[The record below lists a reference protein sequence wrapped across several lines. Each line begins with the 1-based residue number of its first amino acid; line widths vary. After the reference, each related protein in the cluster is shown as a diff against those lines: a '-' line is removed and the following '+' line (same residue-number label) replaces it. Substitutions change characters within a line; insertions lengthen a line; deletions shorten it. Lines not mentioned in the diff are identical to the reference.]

1 MGAALSFFPPS
12 QCLITNA
19 WGTRGLRDTRAQT
32 RSPTGTLTPPG
43 ALSPQHRISFSV
55 RQQSVT
61 PGRRQRRT
69 RPRAP
74 ARFQPGRS
82 GAWNAPLPSIR
93 SRGCTRLGV
102 SNWSCSAVARAAASH
117 ELAGS
122 CKQRD
127 PERATEAPC
136 KVARTATHVSATAI
150 MFHVFMMVQH
160 GSWSSAPRAR
170 RWPSV
175 SQDDS
180 ARAAVACDG

>member
-1 MGAALSFFPPS
+1 MDL
-12 QCLITNA
+12 
-19 WGTRGLRDTRAQT
+19 
-32 RSPTGTLTPPG
+32 
-43 ALSPQHRISFSV
+43 
-55 RQQSVT
+55 
-61 PGRRQRRT
+61 GRRQRRT

-170 RWPSV
+170 RWPSMG
-175 SQDDS
+175 QGRS
-180 ARAAVACDG
+180 ARLAHRMRRLAERHSHAGCMQRRLSEGSAATCRPVGVP

>member
-1 MGAALSFFPPS
+1 MA
-12 QCLITNA
+12 
-19 WGTRGLRDTRAQT
+19 
-32 RSPTGTLTPPG
+32 
-43 ALSPQHRISFSV
+43 RISEKVSISL

-61 PGRRQRRT
+61 PGAGRRQRRT

-93 SRGCTRLGV
+93 SRGCTRLGE

-127 PERATEAPC
+127 PERATEVPC

-160 GSWSSAPRAR
+160 GSWSAAPRAR
-170 RWPSV
+170 RWPSL

-180 ARAAVACDG
+180 ARAARRVRWLAERHSHASCAQRRLSQGSATTCGPVGVP